1 MTKGEAEMAG
11 ELQGARVLVT
21 GSGLVGTRTVARLRA
36 EGVGSIRV
44 LDTAAERIAALGDG
58 IDPIVGD
65 ITDPAV
71 AKKALQGIEVV
82 FHTAGVLE
90 GNDVE
95 AYHRVNHHGTEVVA
109 RAAAE
114 AKVRRFVHV
123 SSVAVY
129 GYAEGD
135 ITETRPIQPKPEAYS
150 QSKALGEQAVMR
162 IAKETGMAAVAIRP
176 AGVFGPG
183 SRYFSGTF
191 MKRAMSRPIKM
202 IGNGK
207 GSQPVVFV
215 DDLVDLMVTVATHP
229 KAVGEVFHCAID
241 PSPTVKEYLHA
252 YGRLVGN
259 ETWLGIPAGLVATIG
274 AVIVPFQKKNT
285 YGRHLPKN
293 MRMINKTINYK
304 MDKARTILGWAPK
317 HDVAAGVAAT
327 VPWLREQGILPA
339 DTKVPV

>member
-1 MTKGEAEMAG
+1 MAG
-11 ELQGARVLVT
+11 ESLQGARVLVT
-21 GSGLVGTRTVARLRA
+21 GAGLVGSRLVSRLA
-36 EGVGSIRV
+36 TEGVKSIRV
-44 LDTAAERIAALGDG
+44 FDASTERLSALGTG
-58 IDPIVGD
+58 VETFAGD
-65 ITDPAV
+65 VTDPATA
-71 AKKALQGIEVV
+71 AKAMKDIDVV
-82 FHTAGVLE
+82 VHTAGVLE
-90 GNDVE
+90 GNDGA
-95 AYHRVNHHGTEVVA
+95 AYHRVNHTGTEVMA

-129 GYAEGD
+129 GYAFGD
-135 ITETRPIQPKPEAYS
+135 VTEASPVHPKPEAYS
-150 QSKALGEQAVMR
+150 QSKALGEAAVLR
-162 IAKETGMAAVAIRP
+162 IGRETGLPVVAIRP

-191 MKRAMSRPIKM
+191 MKRALKRPIKM
-202 IGNGK
+202 VGNGK

-229 KAVGEVFHCAID
+229 RAIGEVFNCAVD
-241 PSPTVKEYLHA
+241 PSPTVKEYLHT

-259 ETWLGIPAGLVATIG
+259 TTWLGIPTGLIATVG
-274 AVIVPFQKKNT
+274 AVIVPFQKKDT

-304 MDKARTILGWAPK
+304 MDKARTLLGWSPK

-327 VPWLREQGILPA
+327 VPWLREQGILPEN
-339 DTKVPV
+339 TRK

>member
-1 MTKGEAEMAG
+1 
-11 ELQGARVLVT
+11 VF
-21 GSGLVGTRTVARLRA
+21 GTSA
-36 EGVGSIRV
+36 
-44 LDTAAERIAALGDG
+44 DRIAALGG
-58 IDPIVGD
+58 RVEAVVGD
-65 ITDPAV
+65 VTDPAA
-71 AKKALQGIEVV
+71 AKQAMQDIDVV

-90 GNDVE
+90 GNDVA
-95 AYHRVNHHGTEVVA
+95 AYHRVNHTGTEVMA

-114 AKVRRFVHV
+114 AKVGRFVHV

-129 GYAEGD
+129 GYASGD
-135 ITETRPIQPKPEAYS
+135 ISETRPVQPKPEAYS
-150 QSKALGEQAVMR
+150 QSKALGEAAVLHVG
-162 IAKETGMAAVAIRP
+162 AETGMPVVAIRP

-191 MKRAMSRPIKM
+191 MKRALKRPIKM
-202 IGNGK
+202 VGNGK

-229 KAVGEVFHCAID
+229 RAIGEVFNCAVD
-241 PSPTVKEYLHA
+241 PSPTVREYLHA

-259 ETWLGIPAGLVATIG
+259 ETWFGIPTALIATLG
-274 AVIVPFQKKNT
+274 AVIVPISKKDT

-293 MRMINKTINYK
+293 MRMIDKTINYK
-304 MDKARTILGWAPK
+304 MDKARTLLGWKPR

-339 DTKVPV
+339 K